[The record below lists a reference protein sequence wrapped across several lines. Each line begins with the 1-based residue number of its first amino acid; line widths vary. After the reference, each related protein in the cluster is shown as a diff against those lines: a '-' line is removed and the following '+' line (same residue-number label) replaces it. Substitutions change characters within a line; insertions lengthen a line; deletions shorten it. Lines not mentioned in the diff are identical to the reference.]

1 MGSSSA
7 WLSLTSFE
15 TVLLDYIV
23 TAVMSAS
30 IKKFFLSK
38 LVSFYIAILIMKMEE
53 KQHFWQ
59 NMLYYFK
66 KGTRWK

>member
-66 KGTRWK
+66 